1 MESTMRA
8 LEKRP
13 FKLRRPILRFFCAL
27 CRTER
32 QLSKRSKL
40 NALQVFQI
48 LLISSILMLLLYP
61 LWSFKVLI
69 VLPIVG
75 ALFEGLNKLQFRK
88 EIPCPYCGF
97 DATWYKR
104 DVKLAKKGVEEFWQV
119 EEKNLENSDT
129 SSQDSALSA

>member
-1 MESTMRA
+1 MRA

-13 FKLRRPILRFFCAL
+13 FKLRRPTLRFFCAL

-40 NALQVFQI
+40 NAFQVFQI
-48 LLISSILMLLLYP
+48 FLISSIMMLLLYP
-61 LWSFKVLI
+61 VWNFKVLI

-75 ALFEGLNKLQFRK
+75 AIFEGFNKLQFRK

-97 DATWYKR
+97 DATWYKK
-104 DVKLAKKGVEEFWQV
+104 DVRLARKGVEEFWQV
-119 EEKNLENSDT
+119 EEKNLENLDT
-129 SSQDSALSA
+129 PPEEPALSV